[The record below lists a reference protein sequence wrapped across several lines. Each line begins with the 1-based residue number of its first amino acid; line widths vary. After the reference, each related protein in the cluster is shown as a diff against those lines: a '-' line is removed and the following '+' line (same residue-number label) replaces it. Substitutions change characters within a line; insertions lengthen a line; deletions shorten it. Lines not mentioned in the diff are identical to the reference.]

1 MQSQGLHGRARC
13 RHAPVVMGEHRRRE
27 RLPDPPLRLWSI
39 LMRTV
44 DLSIAG
50 RSFGDLLALR
60 PDGVCG
66 EYSRVRRYDLLRGAT
81 TSCGCKR
88 VLSSRAL
95 MDKMN
100 ERRNRKR
107 MVPDAA

>member
-1 MQSQGLHGRARC
+1 
-13 RHAPVVMGEHRRRE
+13 
-27 RLPDPPLRLWSI
+27 
-39 LMRTV
+39 MRTV

-60 PDGVCG
+60 PDGKDQWGLTMWRCLCVCG

-95 MDKMN
+95 MLAMN
-100 ERRNRKR
+100 KRRERG
-107 MVPDAA
+107 AA